1 MTLPE
6 SQKMPES
13 TFNSA
18 GGQSKK
24 AGRISR
30 VSDGLNQGFYWLADK
45 IGFSTGIGIVAWG
58 VGWLL
63 WSAFCYL
70 KADSETELQILV
82 RETYS
87 THALLASILIAL
99 GVLVMEVEKFRRRK

>member
-1 MTLPE
+1 MSERT
-6 SQKMPES
+6 SD
-13 TFNSA
+13 SA
-18 GGQSKK
+18 GSQSKK

-58 VGWLL
+58 VGWLI

-70 KADSETELQILV
+70 NADTDTGLQLLV

>member
-1 MTLPE
+1 M
-6 SQKMPES
+6 
-13 TFNSA
+13 
-18 GGQSKK
+18 
-24 AGRISR
+24 
-30 VSDGLNQGFYWLADK
+30 SDGLNRGFYWLADK

-63 WSAFCYL
+63 WSAFCYFN
-70 KADSETELQILV
+70 ADSETELQLLV

-99 GVLVMEVEKFRRRK
+99 GVLVMEVEKFRRKK

>member
-1 MTLPE
+1 
-6 SQKMPES
+6 MPERTS
-13 TFNSA
+13 NSA
-18 GGQSKK
+18 GSQRKQ
-24 AGRISR
+24 AGWISQ
-30 VSDGLNQGFYWLADK
+30 VSDVLNRGFYWVADK

-70 KADSETELQILV
+70 NADSETELQVLV

-99 GVLVMEVEKFRRRK
+99 GVLVMEVEKFRRKK